1 LRKVVVKIGDDM
13 FYEKRYRYALPLR
26 RVEAIH
32 LERALKR
39 FGGNIISIPA
49 ITQKGRNK
57 DV

>member
-1 LRKVVVKIGDDM
+1 VVKIGDDM